1 MRTKTPLRC
10 AAVAATF
17 ALLVAAC
24 GGGGGGGSEETGSGG
39 DSGSASGASAEG
51 GTLTSQLTEPSALAP
66 SQDCYESECSSVL
79 NLLNDPVV
87 SVDLDSGEVVYDGL
101 LESVET
107 QDNRVFTL
115 TIKPNRKFHNGEPVN
130 ADAFIRAWNYSADPK
145 NEMDTTGFLSKIEGY
160 GKGSEL
166 SGLRKIDDLTFE
178 VTLADPFFLFP
189 TTLSYSNAF
198 HPIAQECFDDL
209 KKCNESPIG
218 TGPYQMDGV
227 WQHSQAITVKRWPQ
241 YNGEQTAN
249 PDTIEFQM
257 TTDLVAAWRAFQ
269 AGQIDITELD
279 PTIYQEAQA
288 SEGERVILSQTG
300 NWSYLG
306 YPVETAPFDD
316 PNMRRAISMAFD
328 RQLIIDQVL
337 NGILEPAEGIV
348 PPVIP
353 GSQEDACEYCQYDP
367 QRAKQLFQQAGGQPG
382 MTVDLWFNAGSGHD
396 PWVEAIGNQ
405 LKQNLGVEFKL
416 QAREWAQYL
425 EILDAGDFTGPFR
438 LGWLPDYPAAE
449 NYLRPIVATGGDS
462 NYTGYSSDEVDNLIA
477 QGDQAETQEEAIE
490 FYQQAENAALEDMP
504 LIPLWVSQAP
514 IVHST
519 DVDNVNYN
527 IVDEVPL
534 NEVTVVQ

>member
-10 AAVAATF
+10 AAAAATF

-24 GGGGGGGSEETGSGG
+24 GGGGGGNEGSGG
-39 DSGSASGASAEG
+39 EGDSGAAAQG
-51 GTLTSQLTEPSALAP
+51 GTVTAQLTEPSALAP
-66 SQDCYESECSSVL
+66 AQDCYESECSSVL
-79 NLLNDPVV
+79 NLINDPLMT
-87 SVDLDSGEVVYDGL
+87 VDLDTGELVYDGM

-107 QDNRVFTL
+107 DDNRVFTVN
-115 TIKPNRKFHNGEPVN
+115 IKPNRTFHNGEPVN
-130 ADAFIRAWNYSADPK
+130 ADAFIRAWNYSADPA

-160 GKGSEL
+160 GEGKEL
-166 SGLRKIDDLTFE
+166 SGLRKIDDLSFE
-178 VTLADPFFLFP
+178 VTLAEPFLLFP
-189 TTLSYSNAF
+189 TTMSYSNAF
-198 HPIAQECFDDL
+198 APMAQECFDDL

-218 TGPYQMDGV
+218 TGPYQMNGV
-227 WQHSQAITVKRWPQ
+227 WNHSQSITVGRW
-241 YNGEQTAN
+241 NGYDGEMTAN

-269 AGQIDITELD
+269 AGQIDVTELD

-288 SEGERVILSQTG
+288 SEGDRVLLSQTG
-300 NWSYLG
+300 NFSYMG
-306 YPVETAPFDD
+306 FPTTTEPWDD
-316 PNMRRAISMAFD
+316 KTMRQAISMAFD

-337 NGILEPAEGIV
+337 NGILEPAQGIT

-353 GSQEDACEYCQYDP
+353 GAQEDACEYCQYDP

-396 PWVEAIGNQ
+396 GWVEAIGNQ

-425 EILDAGDFTGPFR
+425 EVLDAGDFTGPFR

-462 NYTGYSSDEVDNLIA
+462 NYTGYSSKQLDNLLA
-477 QGDQAETQEEAIE
+477 QGDQADSQEQAVQ
-490 FYQQAENAALEDMP
+490 FYQQAEDVALEDMP
-504 LIPLWVSQAP
+504 ILPLWVSQAP
-514 IVHST
+514 TVYSD
-519 DVDNVNYN
+519 DVSNVSYN
-527 IVDEVPL
+527 ILDEVPL
-534 NEVTVVQ
+534 NEVTVN